1 MMSFT
6 APSERESQVGCLRV
20 RLPSIRLGLFNPD
33 HVLLLFVLLPLM
45 IDFNLLT
52 MFCFLVIFANKRQV
66 APRISLTNVTTVNY
80 LLRSEIFMSEDRHL
94 RAIHLV
100 LDFEPLSKIFQEVG
114 HAIRVGDPQ
123 LARINVSRPDFL
135 A

>member
-1 MMSFT
+1 MFYSF
-6 APSERESQVGCLRV
+6 
-20 RLPSIRLGLFNPD
+20 LFY
-33 HVLLLFVLLPLM
+33 FPLM

-52 MFCFLVIFANKRQV
+52 MFCFLAIFANKKQV
-66 APRISLTNVTTVNY
+66 APRISLTNVTALNY
-80 LLRSEIFMSEDRHL
+80 LLRSEIFVSEDRHL

-114 HAIRVGDPQ
+114 HTIRVGDPR

>member
-1 MMSFT
+1 MFYSF
-6 APSERESQVGCLRV
+6 
-20 RLPSIRLGLFNPD
+20 LFY
-33 HVLLLFVLLPLM
+33 FPLM

-52 MFCFLVIFANKRQV
+52 MFCFLAIFANKKQV
-66 APRISLTNVTTVNY
+66 APRISLTKVTALNY
-80 LLRSEIFMSEDRHL
+80 LLRSEIFVSEDRHL

-114 HAIRVGDPQ
+114 HTIRVGDPQ

>member
-1 MMSFT
+1 
-6 APSERESQVGCLRV
+6 
-20 RLPSIRLGLFNPD
+20 
-33 HVLLLFVLLPLM
+33 M

-52 MFCFLVIFANKRQV
+52 MLCLLAIFADKRQV
-66 APRISLTNVTTVNY
+66 APRISLTNVTALNY
-80 LLRSEIFMSEDRHL
+80 LLRSKIFVSEDRHW

-114 HAIRVGDPQ
+114 HAIRVGDPR
-123 LARINVSRPDFL
+123 LAKINVSRPDFL

>member
-100 LDFEPLSKIFQEVG
+100 LDFEPLSKIFQE
-114 HAIRVGDPQ
+114 
-123 LARINVSRPDFL
+123 
-135 A
+135 